1 MITLTIPALNQS
13 SKTENLQSVYARIG
27 SSYSRPLKPTST
39 KAVSLGKREK
49 LIIQLLTAMHGN
61 NIKSIE
67 LLMSRAESHELS
79 DVLLDRIIG
88 KVPLENQKLEV
99 FVSFVRQ
106 ILEKNAIPADLDV
119 SEFINA
125 GFNYENFMDIILIIS
140 EEQVK
145 QRIKNAEN
153 LKNRFLKSSDK
164 AK

>member
-1 MITLTIPALNQS
+1 
-13 SKTENLQSVYARIG
+13 
-27 SSYSRPLKPTST
+27 
-39 KAVSLGKREK
+39 
-49 LIIQLLTAMHGN
+49 
-61 NIKSIE
+61 
-67 LLMSRAESHELS
+67 MSRAESHELS